1 MAKKKTNSY
10 ICSVCDATFP
20 TWMGQCSNCESWNMI
35 VEVSDDFLDTSKT
48 DFSQPIEEV
57 VAGFDSPPVA
67 ISDTEVSRAI
77 DGGIVAGST
86 LLIGGEPGIGKS
98 TLALLLAKD
107 TVESGGRVL
116 YVTGEESKDQVAAR
130 VLRCGLETDG
140 LEVIATSSIEKVVST
155 KAKYDLLIVDSIQAM
170 ADGSIDSPP
179 GSINQVR
186 QCSSLLS
193 TFARRSKT
201 PVVILSHVTKDG
213 SIAGPKQLEHLV
225 DAVYVIEGER
235 SGTSRSLR
243 SLKNRF
249 GRVSEVGYLKMTPS
263 GLTADHDFV
272 VSALMD
278 RRVGAYGSAVTAVR
292 DGLRVRLVE
301 IQTLVV
307 PTGKESPRRIF
318 NGIASVRGGMIIG
331 VLDHYIK
338 LRSERFDIFV
348 SVAGGISIDDPASD
362 LAVAAAITSA
372 ITKHPIPKEVGL
384 FGEVGLTGEVRR
396 VSLAYER
403 YSELLRHGF
412 STVVGPKPGNLEAE
426 ADRGLI
432 NVRTVSEALLAGHL
446 IMSNDDLV

>member
-1 MAKKKTNSY
+1 MAKKKSNSY

-20 TWMGQCSNCESWNMI
+20 TWMGQCSKCESWNMI
-35 VEVSDDFLDTSKT
+35 VEISDELLDDSMES
-48 DFSQPIEEV
+48 FSQPIEEV
-57 VAGFDSPPVA
+57 VANFDTAPVA
-67 ISDTEVSRAI
+67 ISDPEVSRAI
-77 DGGIVAGST
+77 DGGVVAGST

-107 TVESGGRVL
+107 AVGSGGRVL
-116 YVTGEESKDQVAAR
+116 YVTGEESKEQVAAR
-130 VLRCGLETDG
+130 VVRCGLDTDG
-140 LEVIATSSIEKVVST
+140 LEVIATSNIEKVVST
-155 KAKYDLLIVDSIQAM
+155 KVKYALVVVDSIQAIS
-170 ADGSIDSPP
+170 DSSIESPP

-193 TFARRSKT
+193 AFARRTKT

-225 DAVYVIEGER
+225 DSVFVLEGER
-235 SGTSRSLR
+235 SGSSRSLR

-249 GRVSEVGYLKMTPS
+249 GRVSEVGYLKMS
-263 GLTADHDFV
+263 SKGIRADQDFV
-272 VSALMD
+272 ASALVD
-278 RRVGAYGSAVTAVR
+278 RRSGAYGSAVTAIR

-307 PTGKESPRRIF
+307 PTAKESPKRIF

-348 SVAGGISIDDPASD
+348 SVAGGVSIDDPASD
-362 LAVAAAITSA
+362 LALAAAITSA
-372 ITKHPIPKEVGL
+372 ITKLPIAKEVAL

-396 VSLAYER
+396 VPLAYER
-403 YSELLRHGF
+403 YLELERHGF
-412 STVVGPKPGNLEAE
+412 STVIAPRSSDIDEVRVPGQI
-426 ADRGLI
+426 DI
-432 NVRTVSEALLAGHL
+432 RTVSEALLAGRL
-446 IMSNDDLV
+446 IKSHNENV